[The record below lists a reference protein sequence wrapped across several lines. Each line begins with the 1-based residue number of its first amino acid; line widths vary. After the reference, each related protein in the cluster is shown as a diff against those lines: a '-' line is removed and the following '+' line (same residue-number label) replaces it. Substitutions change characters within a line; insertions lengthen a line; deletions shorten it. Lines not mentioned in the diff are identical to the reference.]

1 MKHRM
6 LMSMLFPL
14 LAVIVIAGYAGGLGV
29 VFILINETKLEE
41 VGVIILGMVI
51 LIAVPATAAVVQQ
64 IVEKE

>member
-6 LMSMLFPL
+6 LMSMLFPFM
-14 LAVIVIAGYAGGLGV
+14 AVIIIVGYAGGPGV
-29 VFILINETKLEE
+29 VFILLNETELEE

>member
-1 MKHRM
+1 MKHRL

-14 LAVIVIAGYAGGLGV
+14 LAVIIIAGYAGGLGV
-29 VFILINETKLEE
+29 VFILINETEMEE
-41 VGVIILGMVI
+41 VAVMILGMVI

>member
-1 MKHRM
+1 M
-6 LMSMLFPL
+6 
-14 LAVIVIAGYAGGLGV
+14 AVIIIVGYAGGLGV
-29 VFILINETKLEE
+29 VFILLNETELEE

>member
-14 LAVIVIAGYAGGLGV
+14 MAVIIIVGYAGGLGV
-29 VFILINETKLEE
+29 VFILLNETELEE

>member
-14 LAVIVIAGYAGGLGV
+14 MAMIVIATYAGGLGV
-29 VFILINETKLEE
+29 IFMLINETELEE
-41 VGVIILGMVI
+41 LGVIILGMAIVVG
-51 LIAVPATAAVVQQ
+51 VPAAAAIVQQ

>member
-1 MKHRM
+1 
-6 LMSMLFPL
+6 MLFPL

-29 VFILINETKLEE
+29 VFILINETELEE

-51 LIAVPATAAVVQQ
+51 LIAVPATAAIVQQ

>member
-14 LAVIVIAGYAGGLGV
+14 MAVIIIVGYAGGLGV
-29 VFILINETKLEE
+29 VFILLNETELEE

-64 IVEKE
+64 IVERE

>member
-29 VFILINETKLEE
+29 VFILISETELEE
-41 VGVIILGMVI
+41 VGAIILGMVI

>member
-14 LAVIVIAGYAGGLGV
+14 LAIIVIAAYAGGLGV
-29 VFILINETKLEE
+29 IFMLIHETGLKQWGV
-41 VGVIILGMVI
+41 VGLGMVI
-51 LIAVPATAAVVQQ
+51 LIAVPTTAAIVQQ

>member
-14 LAVIVIAGYAGGLGV
+14 LAVIIIATYAGGLGV
-29 VFILINETKLEE
+29 IFMLINETELEE
-41 VGVIILGMVI
+41 VGVIILGLAI
-51 LIAVPATAAVVQQ
+51 LIAVPATAAVLQQ